1 MEDFFKYHRAEFD
14 HLEPAPDAWERL
26 QQARQPATAK
36 RRTFSFYKN
45 HWLKAA
51 AALVLVS
58 TIAIFLFKNMA
69 ETPSSKLDF
78 ADIEL
83 ETSEGDPVSLS
94 SLEGKVVLVKFWA
107 STSTDCR
114 NDNCDVY
121 LPIYEK
127 YEDKG
132 FEIFAVSLDT
142 QPQEWKDY
150 VEEENLCW
158 VQVCDFRGLDSPIC
172 ECYDVTKVPT
182 TYLLDRNMQI
192 VAKDPSEEELEDKL
206 QELLL

>member
-1 MEDFFKYHRAEFD
+1 MEDFFKYHRDEFD
-14 HLEPAPDAWERL
+14 HLEPTPGAWERL
-26 QQARQPATAK
+26 QQARQPVTK
-36 RRTFSFYKN
+36 RRNFSFILNKN
-45 HWLKAA
+45 AWLKIAA
-51 AALVLVS
+51 AFVLVS
-58 TIAIFLFKNMA
+58 TIAILLFKNTN
-69 ETPSSKLDF
+69 ETSSNLDF

-83 ETSEGDPVSLS
+83 ETPQGEPVSLS

-127 YEDKG
+127 YEHKG

-182 TYLLDRNMQI
+182 TYLLDRDMQI
-192 VAKDPSEEELEDKL
+192 VAKDPSEEELENKL
-206 QELLL
+206 QELL